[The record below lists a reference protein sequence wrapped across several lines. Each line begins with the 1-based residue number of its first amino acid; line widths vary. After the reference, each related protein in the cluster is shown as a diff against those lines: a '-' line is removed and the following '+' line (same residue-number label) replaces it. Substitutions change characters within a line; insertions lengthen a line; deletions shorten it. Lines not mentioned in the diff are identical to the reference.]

1 MERIDYAQAVSRIRV
16 LETRLL
22 DKAKLDRM
30 IDSTSPDDAMKVLLE
45 SEYSNSSG
53 SVKRSEDYEILLSEE
68 MKRIYSLMYKVS
80 PEPRIIDIMSLKY
93 DYHNMKV
100 LLKGRA
106 LGKDLSYLL
115 VPVGTVETEHLK
127 KYLSEGNYTDLKPI
141 MREALERAEKSFK
154 ENKDPQM
161 IDIILDSSFYK
172 DMLKR
177 AEVLKEEYITGL
189 IRKNA
194 DLNNIKTLFRVK
206 KQNKGRKFLNE
217 VIIDGGFID
226 KEVYMNSLN
235 DTTENFVK
243 KFLYTDYADIL
254 KLGAEEFER
263 TGKLNMLEKLSDN
276 FIMEYIKK
284 AKYVSFGPEPVIAY
298 IYAKES
304 EIKAVRMIMVGK
316 FNNISPEVIRE
327 RLRDIYV

>member
-1 MERIDYAQAVSRIRV
+1 MEKIDYAQAVSRIRV

-30 IDSTSPDDAMKVLLE
+30 IDSSSPDDALKILLE

-53 SVKRSEDYEILLSEE
+53 AVKRSEDYEILLSEE
-68 MKRIYSLMYKVS
+68 MKKLYSLMYKIS
-80 PEPRIIDIMSLKY
+80 PEPLIIDIVSLKY
-93 DYHNMKV
+93 DYHNIKV

-115 VPVGTVETEHLK
+115 VPIGTVETDHLK

-161 IDIILDSSFYK
+161 IDIILDSALYK
-172 DMLKR
+172 DMFKR
-177 AEVLKEEYITGL
+177 AEILKEEYITEL
-189 IRKNA
+189 LRKTA

-206 KQNKGRKFLNE
+206 KQNKSREFLSE
-217 VIIDGGFID
+217 VIIGGGFID
-226 KEVYMNSLN
+226 KDVYMNSLN
-235 DTTENFVK
+235 DTTENFVNK
-243 KFLYTDYADIL
+243 LSYTDYSGIL
-254 KLGAEEFER
+254 KLGAEEFNK
-263 TGKLNMLEKLSDN
+263 TGKLNVLEKLSDN

-284 AKYVSFGPEPVIAY
+284 AKYISFGPEPVIAY

-304 EIKAVRMIMVGK
+304 EIKAVRIIMVGK
-316 FNNISPEVIRE
+316 LNNVSPEVIRE

>member
-30 IDSTSPDDAMKVLLE
+30 IDSSSPDDALKILLE

-68 MKRIYSLMYKVS
+68 MKKLYTLMYKVS
-80 PEPRIIDIMSLKY
+80 PEPLIIDIISLKY
-93 DYHNMKV
+93 DYHNIKV
-100 LLKGRA
+100 LLKGKA

-115 VPVGTVETEHLK
+115 VPIGTVGADNLK
-127 KYLSEGNYTDLKPI
+127 KYVSEEDYTDLNPI

-154 ENKDPQM
+154 ENNDPQM
-161 IDIILDSSFYK
+161 IDIILDSALYK
-172 DMLKR
+172 DMLKK
-177 AEVLKEEYITGL
+177 AETLKEEYITGL
-189 IRKNA
+189 IRKTA
-194 DLNNIKTLFRVK
+194 DLNNIKTVFRVK
-206 KQNKGRKFLNE
+206 KQNKGREFLSE

-226 KEVYMNSLN
+226 KDVYMNSLN
-235 DTTENFVK
+235 DTTQNFVNK
-243 KFLYTDYADIL
+243 LSYTDYVNIL
-254 KLGAEEFER
+254 KPGAEEFDK

-276 FIMEYIKK
+276 FIMDYIKK
-284 AKYVSFGPEPVIAY
+284 AKYISFGPEPVIAY

-304 EIKAVRMIMVGK
+304 EIKAVRIIMVGK
-316 FNNISPEVIRE
+316 LNNVSHEIIRE

>member
-1 MERIDYAQAVSRIRV
+1 MEKIDYAQAVSRIRV

-30 IDSTSPDDAMKVLLE
+30 IDSSSPDDALKILLE

-53 SVKRSEDYEILLSEE
+53 AVKRSEDYEILLSEE
-68 MKRIYSLMYKVS
+68 MKKLYSLMYKIS
-80 PEPRIIDIMSLKY
+80 PEPLIIDIVSLKY
-93 DYHNMKV
+93 DYHNIKV

-115 VPVGTVETEHLK
+115 VPIGTVETDHLK
-127 KYLSEGNYTDLKPI
+127 KYLSEGKYTDLKPI

-161 IDIILDSSFYK
+161 IDIILDSALYK
-172 DMLKR
+172 DMFKR
-177 AEVLKEEYITGL
+177 AEILKEEYITEL
-189 IRKNA
+189 LRKTA

-206 KQNKGRKFLNE
+206 KQNKSREFLSE
-217 VIIDGGFID
+217 VIIGGGFID
-226 KEVYMNSLN
+226 KDVYMNSLN
-235 DTTENFVK
+235 DTTENFVNK
-243 KFLYTDYADIL
+243 LSYTDYSGIL
-254 KLGAEEFER
+254 KLGAEEFNK
-263 TGKLNMLEKLSDN
+263 TGKLNVLEKLSDN

-284 AKYVSFGPEPVIAY
+284 AKYISFGPEPVIAY

-304 EIKAVRMIMVGK
+304 EIKAVRIIMVGK
-316 FNNISPEVIRE
+316 LNNVSPEVIRE